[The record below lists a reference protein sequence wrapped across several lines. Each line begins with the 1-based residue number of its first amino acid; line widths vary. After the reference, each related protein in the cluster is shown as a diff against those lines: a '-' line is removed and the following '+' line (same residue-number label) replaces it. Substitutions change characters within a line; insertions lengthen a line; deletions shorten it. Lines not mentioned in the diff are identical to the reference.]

1 MCPQTHRLCAVVQL
15 NRFQVVQAEL
25 IHKRRHPHVHQTNT
39 GTAPRA
45 KRRARTIRQI
55 RTTVRAHSRVAPAP
69 GAHGIARP
77 ITAGC
82 LHPVHIL
89 RRQAEVMCRR
99 PAKAHTR
106 RQLPKATHPRLQQK
120 ARLHRPLQSQSRIS
134 SVRRITTGTERIA
147 RSLRVRRLNGTRQTH
162 GQHSALYSASD
173 NSYYEILFREV
184 SQSITFLRC
193 WSSDH
198 ELLSLKSAACAFL
211 NSRRSASDA
220 RGN

>member
-1 MCPQTHRLCAVVQL
+1 MVRVPILLQQ
-15 NRFQVVQAEL
+15 
-25 IHKRRHPHVHQTNT
+25 RRARRAST
-39 GTAPRA
+39 GTALRA
-45 KRRARTIRQI
+45 KRRARTIRQV
-55 RTTVRAHSRVAPAP
+55 RMTVRAHSRAVQTSA
-69 GAHGIARP
+69 AHGTVRQIIAE
-77 ITAGC
+77 C

-106 RQLPKATHPRLQQK
+106 RQLPKATRPRLQQK
-120 ARLHRPLQSQSRIS
+120 ARLHRPLQSRSRIS
-134 SVRRITTGTERIA
+134 SVLTAMIGTVRTA

-220 RGN
+220 RG